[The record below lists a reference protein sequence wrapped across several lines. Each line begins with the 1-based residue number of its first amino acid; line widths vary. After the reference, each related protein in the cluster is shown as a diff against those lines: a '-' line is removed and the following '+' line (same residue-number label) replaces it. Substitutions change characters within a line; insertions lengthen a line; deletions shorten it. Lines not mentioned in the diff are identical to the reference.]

1 MARAP
6 AEAAKPARLV
16 VRLTPRGGRDAID
29 GWTRDADGAPCL
41 KVRVSAPPVE
51 GAANEALEKLIASTL
66 NVPGRA
72 VKVVAGHQARVKR
85 LEIAGVEEAD
95 LTRVFGVA
103 P

>member
-1 MARAP
+1 MARTPVEAP
-6 AEAAKPARLV
+6 KPARLV

-29 GWTRDADGAPCL
+29 GWMRDADGAACL
-41 KVRVSAPPVE
+41 KVRVSAPPVD

-66 NVPGRA
+66 KVPGGA

-85 LEIAGVEEAD
+85 LEIAGADEGD
-95 LTRVFGVA
+95 LTRVFGAA

>member
-1 MARAP
+1 MARTPVEAP
-6 AEAAKPARLV
+6 KPARLV

-41 KVRVSAPPVE
+41 KVRVSAPPVD

-66 NVPGRA
+66 KVPGGA

-85 LEIAGVEEAD
+85 LEIAGADETD
-95 LTRVFGVA
+95 LTRVFGAA

>member
-6 AEAAKPARLV
+6 AEADKPARLV

-51 GAANEALEKLIASTL
+51 
-66 NVPGRA
+66 
-72 VKVVAGHQARVKR
+72 ARR
-85 LEIAGVEEAD
+85 
-95 LTRVFGVA
+95 TRRWKSSSPA
-103 P
+103 R

>member
-1 MARAP
+1 MASAP
-6 AEAAKPARLV
+6 AEAGGSARLV

-29 GWTRDADGAPCL
+29 GWIRDADGAPCL

-51 GAANEALEKLIASTL
+51 GAANAALEKLIAATL
-66 NVPGRA
+66 KVPGGA

-85 LEIAGVEEAD
+85 LEIAGVGEAD
-95 LTRVFGVA
+95 LARLLGAA